1 MSKSTQPVRKCLTK
15 NAQKT
20 RERDEGAVT
29 AQQSP
34 LLERLEAPSDWS
46 NMSKATQTWYQES
59 LFPQEVVSVRL
70 EIGLRRDMPVE
81 MSSIEVTNP
90 LTNELLAKRLF
101 FYKRQ
106 PSSEETHEHDLML
119 FLDEWRARVPVN
131 QDVAR
136 RADLDPF

>member
-1 MSKSTQPVRKCLTK
+1 
-15 NAQKT
+15 
-20 RERDEGAVT
+20 
-29 AQQSP
+29 
-34 LLERLEAPSDWS
+34 
-46 NMSKATQTWYQES
+46 MSKATQTWYQES
-59 LFPQEVVSVRL
+59 LFPEEVVSVRL

-106 PSSEETHEHDLML
+106 PTTEEEHQRDLML

-131 QDVAR
+131 ADVAR
-136 RADLDPF
+136 RADLTPF